1 METITSWHT
10 LLRYAKELAEA
21 RKSGDEELIKIAND
35 EELIKIA
42 KNRHDEYAKI
52 CLNSDKLLLHYTKGN
67 LT

>member
-21 RKSGDEELIKIAND
+21 RKSGD